1 MEKEL
6 SGSADTG
13 RPEGVRVTAEKCVRC
28 KEAVVPRF
36 RPFCSLRCSN
46 LDLSGWL
53 TSQYRIRTDEIADV
67 TEYEPV
73 VDDD

>member
-1 MEKEL
+1 MVKEL

-13 RPEGVRVTAEKCVRC
+13 RTDGVRLTAAKCVRC
-28 KEAVVPRF
+28 KQAVVPRF
-36 RPFCSLRCSN
+36 RPFCSPRCSD
-46 LDLSGWL
+46 LDLAGWL